1 MITVDELKKMKLQ
14 ALKEKD
20 KIKGDLLG
28 IIISSIQKAEIEKK
42 AENKA
47 LADSDISSILLK
59 LNKELEED
67 RKMYSDNGREEEVRN
82 ITRQIEILKPLLPQ
96 MMSREEITEKMDV
109 TKSMKEVIAEFKG
122 KAEIPVVIEIYKKL
136 TSK

>member
-20 KIKGDLLG
+20 KIKGDFFG

-42 AENKA
+42 AENKT

>member
-1 MITVDELKKMKLQ
+1 MITLDELKKMKLQ

-20 KIKGDLLG
+20 KIKGDLFG

-42 AENKA
+42 AENKT

>member
-1 MITVDELKKMKLQ
+1 MITLDELKKMKLQ

-20 KIKGDLLG
+20 KIKGDLFG
-28 IIISSIQKAEIEKK
+28 IIIFSIQKAEIEKK
-42 AENKA
+42 AENKT

>member
-1 MITVDELKKMKLQ
+1 MKNTNINEVIREI
-14 ALKEKD
+14 KEYQRMQD
-20 KIKGDLLG
+20 DL
-28 IIISSIQKAEIEKK
+28 KAEIEKK
-42 AENKA
+42 AENKT
-47 LADSDISSILLK
+47 LADSDVSSILLK